1 MESKVKQMFK
11 RLFLFGGV
19 IIFVSIILM
28 NCTSVPEMQP
38 EPTPKIKPPPPPAK
52 FVMKSYHYEMKTEM
66 QKSYDRADEI
76 ILGVHTGSLK
86 DKQYGLSYYF
96 EDFTSFDKTT
106 VTWGPVMNVILQALP
121 HELKPEIITQRE
133 FKNLIDLDK
142 TGICWDVYDQ
152 TRHVF
157 LVEGEK
163 ILIFVELKYD
173 EVNNRSYRN
182 LIDAYPVTK
191 DCNAKI
197 VFDMMVREQITQ
209 KWSLLFPIISSY
221 QSPETLYE
229 FV

>member
-1 MESKVKQMFK
+1 MEFKVKQMFK

-38 EPTPKIKPPPPPAK
+38 ESTPKIEPPPPPAK
-52 FVMKSYHYEMKTEM
+52 FVMKSYHYEMKAEM
-66 QKSYDRADEI
+66 QKSYTQADEI
-76 ILGVHTGSLK
+76 IIGAHTGSQK

-96 EDFTSFDKTT
+96 EDFISFDKTT
-106 VTWGPVMNVILQALP
+106 LAWGPVMNALLQVLP
-121 HELKPEIITQRE
+121 YELKPEVITQSE
-133 FKNLIDLDK
+133 FKHLVELDK

-163 ILIFVELKYD
+163 MLIFVELKYD
-173 EVNNRSYRN
+173 ESNNRSYRN
-182 LIDAYPVTK
+182 LIDAYPVTQ
-191 DCNAKI
+191 DCNAEI
-197 VFDMMVREQITQ
+197 VFDMMVREEIAH

-221 QSPETLYE
+221 KSPEILYE